1 MGKRLSSILL
11 AALLLAGL
19 LPRLAAAQEPQFT
32 PNVSYEFG
40 QVIRF
45 ELTLENAPPA
55 DTLILFFR
63 PEGSENTYTDEVAL
77 PPGGRF
83 SVAHEIDLTQLR
95 LAPFT
100 EITYWWLLATVD
112 EDIFSPTYTFF
123 YEDDQFEWQTLAEEP
138 VTVHWTGTDAA
149 VAQVALD
156 VVKETLVTV
165 RPFLPDVGSHPLRVY
180 LYPTAAD
187 LRAALRLTGRD
198 WVGGHASPE
207 LGVILVTAVNSRTA
221 AADLRRSIP
230 HELVHVLLYQTVGP
244 AVMKQVP
251 AWFNEGLATMVEE
264 NPNPN
269 YQVVL
274 ETAVDNHT
282 TIPLLELCQSFPS
295 DEAEAVLAYA
305 QSASFVSY
313 LQSRFGNQAL
323 GQIILAH
330 KDGADCEAGV
340 ARELQI
346 SLRDLNE
353 AWLADLEPPTPLA
366 YFFDVSGFW
375 LLLLLAGFG
384 ITGLLILKPSRG

>member
-1 MGKRLSSILL
+1 MGKRLSLFLATLL
-11 AALLLAGL
+11 LVALL
-19 LPRLAAAQEPQFT
+19 PHSAAAQEPQFA
-32 PNVSYEFG
+32 PSVSYEFG

-45 ELTLENAPPA
+45 QLTLDNAPAA

-77 PPGGRF
+77 PPGGSF
-83 SVAHEIDLTQLR
+83 SVEHEIDLNQLR

-112 EDIFSPTYTFF
+112 ADIFSPTYTFF
-123 YEDDQFEWQTLAEEP
+123 YEDDQFEWQSLAQEP
-138 VTVHWTGTDAA
+138 VTVHWAGTDAA

-156 VVKETLVTV
+156 VVNETLVTV
-165 RPFLPDVGSHPLRVY
+165 RPFMPDVGSQPLRVY
-180 LYPTAAD
+180 VYPTAAD

-198 WVGGHASPE
+198 WVGGHAAPE

-244 AVMKQVP
+244 AAIKQVP
-251 AWFNEGLATMVEE
+251 AWFNEGLATMVESS
-264 NPNPN
+264 PNPN

-274 ETAVDNHT
+274 ETAVDSQT

-295 DEAEAVLAYA
+295 DEAQAVLAYA
-305 QSASFVSY
+305 QSVSFVSY

-323 GQIILAH
+323 GEIILAH
-330 KDGADCEAGV
+330 RDGADCESAV
-340 ARELQI
+340 ARVLQI

-353 AWLADLEPPTPLA
+353 NWLADLEPPTPLA

-384 ITGLLILKPSRG
+384 ITGLLIFKPSRG

>member
-1 MGKRLSSILL
+1 MRNRFIVLLLPLL
-11 AALLLAGL
+11 AW
-19 LPRLAAAQEPQFT
+19 LPHSAAAQGPQFT
-32 PNVSYEFG
+32 PSVRYEFG

-45 ELTLENAPPA
+45 QLTLDNVPEA

-77 PPGGRF
+77 PPGGGF
-83 SVAHEIDLTQLR
+83 SVEHEIDLTQLR

-100 EITYWWLLATVD
+100 EISYWWLLATVD
-112 EDIFSPTYTFF
+112 EDVFSPTYTFF
-123 YEDDQFEWQTLAEEP
+123 YEDDQFEWQSLAQEP
-138 VTVHWTGTDAA
+138 VTVHWTGGDAA

-156 VVKETLVTV
+156 VVNETLVTV
-165 RPFLPDVGSHPLRVY
+165 RPFMPDVGSQPLRVY

-230 HELVHVLLYQTVGP
+230 HELVHVLLYQTVGM
-244 AVMKQVP
+244 AAIKQVP
-251 AWFNEGLATMVEE
+251 PWFNEGLATLVEE
-264 NPNPN
+264 SPNPN

-274 ETAVDNHT
+274 ETAVDNQT
-282 TIPLLELCQSFPS
+282 TIPLLELCQTFPS
-295 DEAEAVLAYA
+295 DEAQAVLAYA
-305 QSASFVSY
+305 QSASFVAY

-330 KDGADCEAGV
+330 RDGADCEAAV
-340 ARELQI
+340 ARVLQI

-353 AWLADLEPPTPLA
+353 DWLADLEPPTPLA

-384 ITGLLILKPSRG
+384 ITGLLIFKPSRG